1 MKKNKAVKKKAI
13 KKKAVAKKAAP
24 KAKGFLVE
32 EKRFIQASPEAVFR
46 TLSQAYEWREWLCQE
61 AKFASRPKEKWEAKW
76 EDGYKAWGTILA
88 LVAPKR
94 LVLAWSDARDPRPSR
109 AEFILKPH
117 PKGTELSLQH
127 SDFGKGPQAAKS
139 FAGARRAWVKCLEN
153 LVSILET
160 GIDLRIARRP
170 MMGINFDF
178 LSPEAA
184 KELGVKPGYLKLTD
198 LVPGLSAEKAGL
210 RKGDVLLTVD
220 RKEIVG
226 WEKIGPVLGKH
237 QAGDKIEVV
246 YLRDG
251 KKQSLVLELSPRKME
266 DIPWNP
272 KAVVAKARQA
282 YQPIWEEM
290 EKTLSGVSEEE
301 AVKPEAPGKW
311 SVKEVLAHLSV
322 GERDGHQ
329 WMVWDILGEVPG
341 TQENPTTAPERLKA
355 AIAVTPGAMDLFARY
370 KKDVEESWDMFLA
383 LRPEVLENKARYRRM
398 AQSLLF
404 YAEHAKGHL
413 KQIQRVLATIR
424 KT

>member
-1 MKKNKAVKKKAI
+1 MKKSKAVKKKVI
-13 KKKAVAKKAAP
+13 KKKAVSKKAAP
-24 KAKGFLVE
+24 TAKGFLVE

-46 TLSQAYEWREWLCQE
+46 TLSQAYEWREWLCNE

-76 EDGYKAWGTILA
+76 EDGYKAWGTILK
-88 LVAPKR
+88 VDAPKR
-94 LVLAWSDARDPRPSR
+94 FALTWQDAQDPRPSR

-117 PKGTELSLQH
+117 PKGTELSLRH
-127 SDFGKGPQAAKS
+127 SDFGKGPKAAKS
-139 FAGARRAWVKCLEN
+139 FARARRAWVKCLEN
-153 LVSILET
+153 LQSILET

-170 MMGINFDF
+170 MMGINFDL
-178 LSPEAA
+178 LSAEAA
-184 KELGVKPGYLKLTD
+184 KELGVKPGYLKLSD
-198 LVPGLSAEKAGL
+198 VVPGLSAEKAGL
-210 RKGDVLLTVD
+210 KKGDVLLRVD
-220 RKEIVG
+220 KKEIAG

-251 KKQSLVLELSPRKME
+251 KKQSLVLALSPRKMPE
-266 DIPWNP
+266 VPWDP
-272 KAVVAKARQA
+272 KQVVAKAKAA
-282 YQPIWEEM
+282 YKPIWEEM
-290 EKTLSGVSEEE
+290 EKTLTGVTEEE
-301 AVKPEAPGKW
+301 AAKPEAPDKW

-329 WMVWDILGEVPG
+329 WMIWEILGEAPK
-341 TQENPTTAPERLKA
+341 TQENPSIVPERLKA

-370 KKDVEESWDMFLA
+370 KKDVEESWNILLV
-383 LRPEVLENKARYRRM
+383 LRPEVRENKARYRRM

-413 KQIQRVLATIR
+413 KQIQRVLAAVR